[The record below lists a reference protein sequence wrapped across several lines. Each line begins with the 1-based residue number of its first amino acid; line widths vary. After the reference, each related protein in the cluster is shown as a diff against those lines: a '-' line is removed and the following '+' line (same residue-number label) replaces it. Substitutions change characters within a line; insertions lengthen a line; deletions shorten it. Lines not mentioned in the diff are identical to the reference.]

1 MRTRILL
8 AGLACLLLFACSKED
23 DLTPTEIKNWYAIE
37 YEEGMDAVDQK
48 IYDLYEDYG
57 IAIFYNDTLGS
68 EDRGRRDSAGNVVL
82 YYEVVNWSYN
92 MTTGTGYTFEHTP
105 VDVSTW
111 ESKSRMLPLLNFLE
125 GLLGFVQ
132 SADVNIPFVMIAEN
146 MRQGSASWNVSDK
159 LVCRGFN
166 FLGVALD
173 SYDDNDAD
181 VRANYRS
188 EFISQTCASKIE
200 NMTETFYAITESA
213 FVQFC
218 GEDDVWGTWYS
229 GSSSSLV
236 PQYAT
241 YNGWMN
247 LLTHYEDSIAT
258 LNTQRAELQAQI
270 DAGTLTEESEE
281 WLTCLENIEEL
292 EGVKAMEDEVVRG
305 YAEYRPEAFGFLG
318 LNVLSETSS
327 QTPSQAEDLDM
338 YLNALFTYT
347 TEEFSELYADF
358 PVCVLRFTT
367 LHDVMT
373 EAGFDLDAIRNM
385 M

>member
-23 DLTPTEIKNWYAIE
+23 DLTPTPITNWYAIE

-57 IAIFYNDTLGS
+57 IGIFYNDTLGS

-92 MTTGTGYTFEHTP
+92 MTTGTSYTFNHTP

-111 ESKSRMLPLLNFLE
+111 ESKSRMLPLLDFLE

-132 SADVNIPFVMIAEN
+132 SADVNIPFIMIAEN
-146 MRQGSASWNVSDK
+146 MRQGTQSWNVSDK

-166 FLGVALD
+166 FLGVALGSFD
-173 SYDDNDAD
+173 ENDAEM
-181 VRANYRS
+181 RESYRS
-188 EFISQTCASKIE
+188 EFISQTCAAKIE
-200 NMTETFYAITESA
+200 DMTEVFYAITENA
-213 FVQFC
+213 FVQAI

-229 GSSSSLV
+229 GSSSSLF
-236 PQYAT
+236 PEYAT
-241 YNGWMN
+241 FSNYYE
-247 LLTHYEDSIAT
+247 LLTHYDDSIAVLT
-258 LNTQRAELQAQI
+258 AQREALQAQI

-281 WLTCLENIEEL
+281 WITCLENIEEL
-292 EGVKAMEDEVVRG
+292 EYVKGMEETVITQ
-305 YAEYRPEAFGFLG
+305 YAATRPEAFGFLG
-318 LNVLSETSS
+318 LNVSGGMM
-327 QTPSQAEDLDM
+327 QTPSQEEDLDM

-347 TEEFSELYADF
+347 TEEFSEMYADF
-358 PVCVLRFTT
+358 PVCVSRFTT